1 MTHNISQRT
10 SEALLRR
17 SPSLFFTHLF
27 PKIDTVRNFE
37 CPWYLHAISKY
48 LLEMYYGTC
57 PRLILNAPPRSLKT
71 SLANTYFIPWLLG
84 KDPSTKV
91 MVVTYGDDLSST
103 LAKATKK
110 VFLHPAYK
118 KIFPY
123 TVLENDNMQ
132 ATRLRTSKGGHVIFT
147 SLHGVMTGLGADWII
162 LDDPLQVAHMRSE
175 TRLDDVIRVFK
186 QSVSTRLNNP
196 KNGKILLIQQ
206 RISPNDL
213 CGALTDT
220 PMHPWKI
227 LCLPARFDEPAQFD
241 LGLFGKK
248 DVETGDLLTPAR
260 MPEAFLNEKK
270 AEMGDAAYYAQ
281 YLQKPLYES
290 DCPIDF
296 KKIKHIS
303 REEFDEISLAPTI
316 YQSWDTALSDKPS
329 ADYSAVTTWAK
340 FEDGRYVLLDAARYR
355 VTSEKL
361 QSKIVQQAR
370 AHSARFVC
378 IEKANHAADLIRMV
392 APEMPD
398 GCIVRS
404 VPTGGS
410 SKMQRL
416 EAQLHKIN
424 TGKVFFLSDEP
435 NLKLVNHELRQFPNG
450 RYDDLVDSFSQALAQ
465 MGTGSGVPF
474 WRIS

>member
-1 MTHNISQRT
+1 MTRSINRET
-10 SEALLRR
+10 LDALLRR

-27 PKIDTVRNFE
+27 PKIDTVRDFE
-37 CPWYLHAISKY
+37 CSWHLHAISQH
-48 LLEMYYGTC
+48 LLEMYHGTC
-57 PRLILNAPPRSLKT
+57 LRLIVNAPPRSLKT

-84 KDPSTKV
+84 QDPTTKV

-110 VFLHPAYK
+110 VFLHREYK
-118 KIFPY
+118 RIFPH

-132 ATRLRTSKGGHVIFT
+132 ATRLRTSQGGHVIFT

-162 LDDPLQVAHMRSE
+162 LDDPLQAAHMRSE
-175 TRLDDVIRVFK
+175 TRQDDVIQVFK
-186 QSVSTRLNNP
+186 QSISTRLNTP
-196 KNGKILLIQQ
+196 KDGKILLVQQ

-213 CGALTDT
+213 CGALTDA
-220 PMHPWKI
+220 PAHPWKV
-227 LCLPARFDEPAQFD
+227 LCLPARFDEPAQFY
-241 LGLFGKK
+241 LGFSKWK
-248 DVETGDLLTPAR
+248 DVAAGDLLTPAR

-270 AEMGDAAYYAQ
+270 AEMGNAAFYAQ
-281 YLQKPLYES
+281 YLQKPLQES
-290 DCPIDF
+290 NCPIDF
-296 KKIKHIS
+296 KKIRYIS
-303 REEFDEISLAPTI
+303 KEEFDEISLAPTI

-361 QSKIVQQAR
+361 QSIIVQKAL

-378 IEKANHAADLIRMV
+378 IEKANHAVDLIRMV
-392 APEMPD
+392 ETEMPD

-404 VPTGGS
+404 VVTGGS

>member
-1 MTHNISQRT
+1 
-10 SEALLRR
+10 
-17 SPSLFFTHLF
+17 
-27 PKIDTVRNFE
+27 
-37 CPWYLHAISKY
+37 
-48 LLEMYYGTC
+48 MYHGTC
-57 PRLILNAPPRSLKT
+57 LRLIVNAPPRSLKT

-84 KDPSTKV
+84 QDPTTKV

-110 VFLHPAYK
+110 VFLHREYK
-118 KIFPY
+118 RIFPH

-132 ATRLRTSKGGHVIFT
+132 ATRLRTSQGGHVIFT

-162 LDDPLQVAHMRSE
+162 LDDPLQAAHMRSE
-175 TRLDDVIRVFK
+175 TRQDDVIQVFK
-186 QSVSTRLNNP
+186 QSISTRLNTP
-196 KNGKILLIQQ
+196 KDGKILLVQQ

-213 CGALTDT
+213 CGALTDA
-220 PMHPWKI
+220 PAHPWKV
-227 LCLPARFDEPAQFD
+227 LCLPARFDEPAQFY
-241 LGLFGKK
+241 LGFSKWK
-248 DVETGDLLTPAR
+248 DVAAGDLLTPAR

-270 AEMGDAAYYAQ
+270 AEMGNAAFYAQ
-281 YLQKPLYES
+281 YLQKPLQES
-290 DCPIDF
+290 NCPIDF
-296 KKIKHIS
+296 KKIRYIS
-303 REEFDEISLAPTI
+303 KEEFDEISLAPTI

-361 QSKIVQQAR
+361 QSIIVQKAL

-435 NLKLVNHELRQFPNG
+435 NLELVNNELRQFPNG

-465 MGTGSGVPF
+465 MGTGSGVPV
-474 WRIS
+474 WHIS

>member
-1 MTHNISQRT
+1 
-10 SEALLRR
+10 
-17 SPSLFFTHLF
+17 
-27 PKIDTVRNFE
+27 
-37 CPWYLHAISKY
+37 
-48 LLEMYYGTC
+48 
-57 PRLILNAPPRSLKT
+57 
-71 SLANTYFIPWLLG
+71 
-84 KDPSTKV
+84 
-91 MVVTYGDDLSST
+91 
-103 LAKATKK
+103 
-110 VFLHPAYK
+110 
-118 KIFPY
+118 
-123 TVLENDNMQ
+123 
-132 ATRLRTSKGGHVIFT
+132 
-147 SLHGVMTGLGADWII
+147 
-162 LDDPLQVAHMRSE
+162 MRSE
-175 TRLDDVIRVFK
+175 TRQDDVIQVFK
-186 QSVSTRLNNP
+186 QSISTRLNTP
-196 KNGKILLIQQ
+196 KDGKILLVQQ

-213 CGALTDT
+213 CGALTDA
-220 PMHPWKI
+220 PAHPWKV
-227 LCLPARFDEPAQFD
+227 LCLPARFDEPAQFY
-241 LGLFGKK
+241 LGFSKWK
-248 DVETGDLLTPAR
+248 DVAAGDLLTPAR

-270 AEMGDAAYYAQ
+270 AEMGNAAFYAQ
-281 YLQKPLYES
+281 YLQKPLQES
-290 DCPIDF
+290 NCPIDF
-296 KKIKHIS
+296 KKIRYIS
-303 REEFDEISLAPTI
+303 KEEFDEISLAPTI

-361 QSKIVQQAR
+361 QSIIVQKAL

-435 NLKLVNHELRQFPNG
+435 NLELVNNELRQFPNG

-465 MGTGSGVPF
+465 MGTGSGVPV
-474 WRIS
+474 WHIS

>member
-1 MTHNISQRT
+1 MTHSINRET
-10 SEALLRR
+10 LDALLRR

-27 PKIDTVRNFE
+27 PKIDTVRDFE
-37 CPWYLHAISKY
+37 CPWYLHAISQY
-48 LLEMYYGTC
+48 LLEMYNGTC

-110 VFLHPAYK
+110 VFLHREYK
-118 KIFPY
+118 RIFPH

-132 ATRLRTSKGGHVIFT
+132 ATRLRTSQGGHVIFT

-162 LDDPLQVAHMRSE
+162 LDDPLQAAHMRSE
-175 TRLDDVIRVFK
+175 TRQDDVIQVFK

-196 KNGKILLIQQ
+196 KDGKILLVQQ
-206 RISPNDL
+206 RISTNDL
-213 CGALTDT
+213 CGALTDA
-220 PMHPWKI
+220 PAHPWKV
-227 LCLPARFDEPAQFD
+227 LCLPARFDEPAQFY
-241 LGLFGKK
+241 LGFSEWK
-248 DVETGDLLTPAR
+248 DVAAGDLLTPAR
-260 MPEAFLNEKK
+260 MPEAFLNDKK
-270 AEMGDAAYYAQ
+270 AEMGDAAFYAQ
-281 YLQKPLYES
+281 YLQKPLQES
-290 DCPIDF
+290 NCPFDF
-296 KKIKHIS
+296 KKIRYIS
-303 REEFDEISLAPTI
+303 KEEFDAIRHVPTI

-355 VTSEKL
+355 ITSEKL
-361 QSKIVQQAR
+361 QSIIVQKAL

-435 NLKLVNHELRQFPNG
+435 NLELVNNELRQFPNG

-465 MGTGSGVPF
+465 MGTGSGVPL

>member
-1 MTHNISQRT
+1 
-10 SEALLRR
+10 
-17 SPSLFFTHLF
+17 
-27 PKIDTVRNFE
+27 
-37 CPWYLHAISKY
+37 
-48 LLEMYYGTC
+48 
-57 PRLILNAPPRSLKT
+57 
-71 SLANTYFIPWLLG
+71 
-84 KDPSTKV
+84 
-91 MVVTYGDDLSST
+91 
-103 LAKATKK
+103 
-110 VFLHPAYK
+110 
-118 KIFPY
+118 
-123 TVLENDNMQ
+123 MQ
-132 ATRLRTSKGGHVIFT
+132 ATRLRTSKGGHAIFT

-162 LDDPLQVAHMRSE
+162 LDDPIQAAHMRSE
-175 TRLDDVIRVFK
+175 TRLNDVIQVFK

-213 CGALTDT
+213 CGALTDIPT
-220 PMHPWKI
+220 HPWKV
-227 LCLPARFDEPAQFD
+227 LSLPARFDEPAQFD

-248 DVETGDLLTPAR
+248 DVVTGELLTPTR
-260 MPEAFLNEKK
+260 MSEASLEEKK
-270 AEMGDAAYYAQ
+270 AEMGDAAFYAQ
-281 YLQKPLYES
+281 YLQKPLHES

-296 KKIKHIS
+296 NKIKHIS
-303 REEFDEISLAPTI
+303 REEFDEIDHVPTI

-361 QSKIVQQAR
+361 QSIIVQQALV
-370 AHSARFVC
+370 HSARFVC
-378 IEKANHAADLIRMV
+378 IEKANHAVDLIRMV
-392 APEMPD
+392 ETEMPD

-404 VPTGGS
+404 VVTGGS

>member
-1 MTHNISQRT
+1 
-10 SEALLRR
+10 
-17 SPSLFFTHLF
+17 
-27 PKIDTVRNFE
+27 
-37 CPWYLHAISKY
+37 
-48 LLEMYYGTC
+48 
-57 PRLILNAPPRSLKT
+57 
-71 SLANTYFIPWLLG
+71 
-84 KDPSTKV
+84 
-91 MVVTYGDDLSST
+91 
-103 LAKATKK
+103 
-110 VFLHPAYK
+110 
-118 KIFPY
+118 
-123 TVLENDNMQ
+123 
-132 ATRLRTSKGGHVIFT
+132 
-147 SLHGVMTGLGADWII
+147 MTGLGADWII
-162 LDDPLQVAHMRSE
+162 LDDPLQAAHMRSE
-175 TRLDDVIRVFK
+175 TRQDDVIQVFK
-186 QSVSTRLNNP
+186 QSISTRLNTP
-196 KNGKILLIQQ
+196 KDGKILLVQQ

-213 CGALTDT
+213 CGALTDA
-220 PMHPWKI
+220 PAHPWKV

-248 DVETGDLLTPAR
+248 DVETGYLLTPAR

-281 YLQKPLYES
+281 YLQKPLHES

-361 QSKIVQQAR
+361 QSIIVQKAL

-435 NLKLVNHELRQFPNG
+435 NLELVNNELRQFPNG

-465 MGTGSGVPF
+465 MGTGSGVPV
-474 WRIS
+474 WHIS